1 LGFVVAF
8 ACYVTTL
15 DFFGEG
21 GTYFIF
27 WWRFFLSS
35 LESLDSLDYSEQEDE
50 ELEDSSEDVAS
61 LWALQRN

>member
-1 LGFVVAF
+1 MAF
-8 ACYVTTL
+8 ACYSTTL

-35 LESLDSLDYSEQEDE
+35 LDSLGYEEQEDS
-50 ELEDSSEDVAS
+50 ELEDSSEDDAS
-61 LWALQRN
+61 LWALKRY

>member
-1 LGFVVAF
+1 MVAF
-8 ACYVTTL
+8 ACYSTTL

-21 GTYFIF
+21 GTNFIL

-35 LESLDSLDYSEQEDE
+35 LESLDYSEQEDE

-61 LWALQRN
+61 LWALQ